1 MNKNKK
7 LYTLLQEL
15 NPNVRGIY
23 NLTPEQDVHEFDFTK
38 KRLKYKEFNKEQ
50 KEWYDDKEKHLIC
63 DEYMNNANF
72 IVRIDHNRADIKH
85 LNKKNNNINENK
97 NDERI
102 NINAIANADLDS
114 IANAELDAI
123 ANADLDA
130 IANAELDAKPIDIN
144 EDNISLKD
152 IFSLV
157 KELLHKNNLLE
168 KKVDGLQKL
177 LDIQKLLLVNNN
189 NNNNN
194 NKTITKPKLSIIDL
208 LNSSSSSSPLFSFNI
223 NDFVLTRK
231 HLNIIFENKNVLEGY
246 VLLIIDLLTQH
257 ETLYGNKI
265 VRAFNQEV
273 NTLYIYSLSDLDAN
287 ANANANAHCKW
298 SIWTNKQ
305 ISIFINKINSK
316 LINEFLNWKN
326 EKSKLMKSDESL
338 ADFYANQGIKIM
350 GNTILSEPLCKKLY
364 LHLKTDVNL
373 LS

>member
-15 NPNVRGIY
+15 NPIIRGIY
-23 NLTPEQDVHEFDFTK
+23 NLSPEQDVHEFDFTK
-38 KRLKYKEFNKEQ
+38 KRLNYKEFNKQQ

-72 IVRIDHNRADIKH
+72 IVRINHNIADIKH
-85 LNKKNNNINENK
+85 LNKKNNNNNINENK

-102 NINAIANADLDS
+102 NIIAIADDDVN
-114 IANAELDAI
+114 LDAI
-123 ANADLDA
+123 ADIN
-130 IANAELDAKPIDIN
+130 AKPIDIN

-177 LDIQKLLLVNNN
+177 LLV

-208 LNSSSSSSPLFSFNI
+208 LNSSSSSPPLLSFNI

-273 NTLYIYSLSDLDAN
+273 NTLYIYSLAQLGAN
-287 ANANANAHCKW
+287 ADLHCKW

-326 EKSKLMKSDESL
+326 EKSKLMKSDECL

-350 GNTILSEPLCKKLY
+350 GNTILPEPLCKKLY

-373 LS
+373 LL

>member
-23 NLTPEQDVHEFDFTK
+23 NLRPEQDVHEFDFTK
-38 KRLKYKEFNKEQ
+38 KRLKYKEFNKQQ

-63 DEYMNNANF
+63 DEFMNNANF

-102 NINAIANADLDS
+102 NIIAIADDDL
-114 IANAELDAI
+114 NLDAI
-123 ANADLDA
+123 AYIN
-130 IANAELDAKPIDIN
+130 AKPIDIN

-168 KKVDGLQKL
+168 KKVDGLQNL
-177 LDIQKLLLVNNN
+177 LGIQKLLLVNNN

-194 NKTITKPKLSIIDL
+194 NKNITKPKLSIIDL
-208 LNSSSSSSPLFSFNI
+208 LNSSSSPLFSFNI

-231 HLNIIFENKNVLEGY
+231 HLNIIFENKNVMEGY

-257 ETLYGNKI
+257 ETLYGNKF

-273 NTLYIYSLSDLDAN
+273 NTLYIYSLADFGAN
-287 ANANANAHCKW
+287 ANANGYKW

-326 EKSKLMKSDESL
+326 EKSKLMKSDERL

-350 GNTILSEPLCKKLY
+350 GNTILPEPLCKKLY

-373 LS
+373 LC

>member
-23 NLTPEQDVHEFDFTK
+23 NLRPEQDVHEFDFTK
-38 KRLKYKEFNKEQ
+38 KRLKYKEFNKQQ

-63 DEYMNNANF
+63 DEFMNNANF

-102 NINAIANADLDS
+102 NINAIANDDL
-114 IANAELDAI
+114 NLDAI
-123 ANADLDA
+123 ADIN
-130 IANAELDAKPIDIN
+130 AKPIDIN

-168 KKVDGLQKL
+168 KKVDGLQNL
-177 LDIQKLLLVNNN
+177 LGIQKLLLVNNN

-194 NKTITKPKLSIIDL
+194 NKNITKPKLSIIDL
-208 LNSSSSSSPLFSFNI
+208 LNSSSSPLFSFNI

-231 HLNIIFENKNVLEGY
+231 HLNIIFENKNVMEGY

-257 ETLYGNKI
+257 ETLYGNKF

-273 NTLYIYSLSDLDAN
+273 NTLYIYSLTDFEAD
-287 ANANANAHCKW
+287 CKW

-326 EKSKLMKSDESL
+326 EKSKLMKSDERL

-373 LS
+373 LC

>member
-1 MNKNKK
+1 M
-7 LYTLLQEL
+7 
-15 NPNVRGIY
+15 
-23 NLTPEQDVHEFDFTK
+23 
-38 KRLKYKEFNKEQ
+38 
-50 KEWYDDKEKHLIC
+50 
-63 DEYMNNANF
+63 
-72 IVRIDHNRADIKH
+72 
-85 LNKKNNNINENK
+85 
-97 NDERI
+97 
-102 NINAIANADLDS
+102 
-114 IANAELDAI
+114 
-123 ANADLDA
+123 
-130 IANAELDAKPIDIN
+130 
-144 EDNISLKD
+144 KD

-177 LDIQKLLLVNNN
+177 LDIQKLLLANN

-208 LNSSSSSSPLFSFNI
+208 LNSSSSSSSSPLFAFNI
-223 NDFVLTRK
+223 NDFILTRK
-231 HLNIIFENKNVLEGY
+231 HLNIIFENKNVMEGY

-265 VRAFNQEV
+265 IRAFNQEV
-273 NTLYIYSLSDLDAN
+273 NTLYIYSLAELGAD
-287 ANANANAHCKW
+287 CKW
-298 SIWTNKQ
+298 TIWSNKQ

-326 EKSKLMKSDESL
+326 EKSKLMKSDERL

-373 LS
+373 LY